1 MKAVCRIVYFLITE
15 GATER
20 RMIRVVAR
28 THGAIAVVPGDAYG
42 PYTVAVAV
50 ARSLCVLGDK
60 L

>member
-1 MKAVCRIVYFLITE
+1 
-15 GATER
+15 
-20 RMIRVVAR
+20 MIRVVAR